1 MTAPAVDRPA
11 ADDPAAAVWALVQR
25 AQTGDMDA
33 FGEIYRLYYPSV
45 EKYVFFRVRSRQI
58 SEDLTSE
65 TFLRALKRIDS
76 FTWKGRD
83 LGAWLVTIARNLV
96 ADYYKSGRYR
106 LEITIGDLLDAD
118 QADRDPGP
126 EDAVITYLTN
136 VDLLTAVQALSDEQ
150 RQCIVLRFL
159 NGCSVAETAEAMG
172 RNEGAIKAL
181 QYRAVRAIARHYNLA
196 KEA

>member
-181 QYRAVRAIARHYNLA
+181 QYRAVRALARHYNLA